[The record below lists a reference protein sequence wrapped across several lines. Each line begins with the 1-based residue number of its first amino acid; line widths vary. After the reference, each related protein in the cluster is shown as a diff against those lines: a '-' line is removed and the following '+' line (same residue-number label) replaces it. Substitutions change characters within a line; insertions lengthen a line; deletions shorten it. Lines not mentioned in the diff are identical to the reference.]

1 MRTTL
6 RTVVAL
12 ATMLGLFL
20 PAATSLAAA
29 SLSLSA
35 SSGAIGSST
44 TVSGGGFA
52 ASTTVRILFGGSG
65 GTQVGSESSDATGNL
80 PGLAVTVPN
89 VTGGVYQVFATD
101 GNNSASANFTVPFS
115 LSLSPGSGGAG
126 TTITV
131 SGTGFLASEGITV
144 GWDQSNNQVA
154 TATANGSGAFSTSF
168 AAPSGTG
175 NHLVFASGQTSH
187 FTLATTFTLSGTGN
201 VGGAN
206 LSITPASGR
215 AGSQVNLNGTG
226 FGGGEQVNLTIDGSL
241 ATSVTA
247 DGNGNFTTSITMP
260 SSVAFG
266 GHTITA
272 TGVSSGHSAS
282 VVFSVTRGRPGER
295 ERQAPVSC
303 TDDNTRPGNGF
314 GDRNHCHTG
323 PPGDDE
329 HGNGHGHNGH
339 GNQGGDADDQG
350 DDD

>member
-323 PPGDDE
+323 AQDE
-329 HGNGHGHNGH
+329 DHGNGHGHGGH

>member
-1 MRTTL
+1 MGGVSWMRTTL
-6 RTVVAL
+6 RAVVAL

-29 SLSLSA
+29 NVSLSTG
-35 SSGAIGSST
+35 SGAIGSST

-52 ASTTVRILFGGSG
+52 ASTTVTI
-65 GTQVGSESSDATGNL
+65 
-80 PGLAVTVPN
+80 PN
-89 VTGGVYQVFATD
+89 VTGGIHQVFATD
-101 GNNSASANFTVPFS
+101 GNNTASANFTVPFS
-115 LSLSPGSGGAG
+115 LTLGPGSGGAG

-154 TATANGSGAFSTSF
+154 TAPANGSGAFSTSF

-226 FGGGEQVNLTIDGSL
+226 FGGGEQVNLTIDGSF

-247 DGNGNFTTSITMP
+247 DGNGNFTTTITMP

-272 TGVSSGHSAS
+272 TGLSSGHS
-282 VVFSVTRGRPGER
+282 
-295 ERQAPVSC
+295 
-303 TDDNTRPGNGF
+303 
-314 GDRNHCHTG
+314 
-323 PPGDDE
+323 
-329 HGNGHGHNGH
+329 
-339 GNQGGDADDQG
+339 
-350 DDD
+350 

>member
-29 SLSLSA
+29 SITLST
-35 SSGAIGSST
+35 SSGALGSST

-65 GTQVGSESSDATGNL
+65 STQIGSESSDASGNL
-80 PGLAVTVPN
+80 PGLAVTIPN
-89 VTGGVYQVFATD
+89 VTGGMYQVLATD
-101 GNNSASANFTVPFS
+101 GNNSASVNFTVPFS

-131 SGTGFLASEGITV
+131 SGMGFLANEGVTV
-144 GWDQSNNQVA
+144 GWDQTNNDVA
-154 TATANGSGAFSTSF
+154 TATANGSGAFTTSF

-175 NHLVFASGQTSH
+175 NHPVFATGHTSH

-206 LSITPASGR
+206 LSITPDSGR

-226 FGGGEQVNLTIDGSL
+226 FGGSEQVNLTVDGSIL
-241 ATSVTA
+241 TSVTA
-247 DGNGNFTTSITMP
+247 DGNGGFTTAITLP
-260 SSVAFG
+260 SSLTFG
-266 GHTITA
+266 LHTIA
-272 TGVSSGHSAS
+272 ASGVSSGHSS
-282 VVFSVTRGRPGER
+282 LVVFSVTSGRPGER
-295 ERQAPVSC
+295 ERATPVSC
-303 TDDNTRPGNGF
+303 TDDNTRPGNGL

-323 PPGDDE
+323 PPGNE
-329 HGNGHGHNGH
+329 HGNGHGHGHH
-339 GNQGGDADDQG
+339 GNQGDDADDQG